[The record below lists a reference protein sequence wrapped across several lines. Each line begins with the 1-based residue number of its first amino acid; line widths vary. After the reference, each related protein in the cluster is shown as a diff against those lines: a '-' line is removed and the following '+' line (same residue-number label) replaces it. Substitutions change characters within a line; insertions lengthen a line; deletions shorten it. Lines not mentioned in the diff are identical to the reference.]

1 MPTIFVIVLLAGGV
15 LLLGLARMAWKNPA
29 ARAARELTVLLAA
42 AALWNLTAAWE
53 HVAPTL
59 EGKVLASK
67 VSYFGILTLPVAT
80 LAATLVYCQV
90 LPRLRSRIWVL
101 YALAAVGIGLVLTN
115 DLHGLHWRSLALEES
130 SGITFLKIEHGPSF
144 LLFNGLAQ
152 LEIASA
158 FAIYA
163 WTRRR
168 RWNARHLLI
177 YGAFLAPWL
186 ANLAY
191 VLELGP
197 FALLDP
203 TPAGLALTGVFFS
216 LSLFGLGRLLS
227 FPLMAQRDVLNHISD
242 LVLVFDAA
250 HNLVSANDAARRAF
264 DLPWLPL
271 EADRQPAD
279 IESLQSLSALGD
291 EESTQVSLHS
301 GGQERAFE
309 ARSFALSLR
318 WQPDEGR
325 VIVLRDV
332 TDERLRR
339 LQLRQIVDLIPHP
352 IFARDGSGEY
362 LLVNEACAKVYGSD
376 RADVEGSK
384 LVELYQDEE
393 ELARMLAE
401 DRRVIDSGEPL
412 VVERDVVVGSQMR
425 HFRTTKIAFPSR
437 DLEAPAIAGLA
448 IDITEQ
454 KAQVEELDRL
464 ASTDPL
470 TGLANRRRFSDVL
483 GAVVATARRRERS
496 VALLY
501 LDLDHFKTIND
512 VHGHPVGDRV
522 LVEVARRIES
532 CIREGDAVM
541 RFGSGD
547 LQSVDAVSRLG
558 GDEFVLVLPEIDGPK
573 DAGAVARRL
582 LSRVS
587 EPLELDSESLRLRAS
602 IGISIFPED
611 ADSASELLRRCDQA
625 LTNAKRSGK
634 NRIEFFSAAL
644 GAEEERRNSVELALR
659 SATERGELFLEYQP
673 IWDGDSGMLSG
684 GEALLRWK
692 SSVLGSVSPG
702 EFIPVAEQSGL
713 IEELGLYACRSLC
726 EQLVAWRRLGFE
738 VPRMA
743 LNLSAVQ
750 ILNPATAKSIEQ
762 VLKETGARGSWLEF
776 EITEGSILSR
786 DPVAEATLAKLREL
800 GATLALDDFGTG
812 YSSLSHLRSFR
823 FERIKIDRSFVAGIG
838 SEREDEELTRAIIA
852 LAQRMGMEIVGEGVE
867 SPEQL
872 KFLQEEG
879 CEHVQGFL
887 LARPLATD
895 RFAELLSS
903 TRGDDDS
910 METAVAGG

>member
-1 MPTIFVIVLLAGGV
+1 MPTIFVIALLAGGL
-15 LLLGLARMAWKNPA
+15 LLLGLARMAWKNHT
-29 ARAARELTVLLAA
+29 ARAARELTVLLVA
-42 AALWNLTAAWE
+42 AALWTLTAAWE
-53 HVAPTL
+53 HIAPTL

-80 LAATLVYCQV
+80 LAATLAYCQV
-90 LPRLRSRIWVL
+90 LPRLRSKVWIL
-101 YALAAVGIGLVLTN
+101 YGIAAIGIGVVLTN

-130 SGITFLKIEHGPSF
+130 SGITLLRIEHGPSF
-144 LLFNGLAQ
+144 VVFNGLAQ
-152 LEIASA
+152 LEIAAA
-158 FAIYA
+158 FLLYA
-163 WTRRR
+163 WTRRH
-168 RWNARHLLI
+168 RWNPRHLLI

-191 VLELGP
+191 VTGVGP

-203 TPAGLALTGVFFS
+203 TPIGLVVTGVLFFI
-216 LSLFGLGRLLS
+216 SLFGIGSLLS
-227 FPLMAQRDVLNHISD
+227 FPLMAHRDVLNHISD
-242 LVLVFDAA
+242 LVLVFDAS
-250 HNLVSANDAARRAF
+250 HRLVSANDAARRAF
-264 DLPWLPL
+264 DLRWLPL
-271 EADRQPAD
+271 EVERQPD
-279 IESLQSLSALGD
+279 GVRSLQSLEHLEPDESA
-291 EESTQVSLHS
+291 QVSLHS
-301 GGQERAFE
+301 LGSERVFE
-309 ARSFALSLR
+309 ARSFALRLR

-325 VIVLRDV
+325 VVVLRDV
-332 TDERLRR
+332 TDEELRR

-362 LLVNEACAKVYGSD
+362 LLVNEACAEAYGAD
-376 RADVEGSK
+376 RTEVEGSK
-384 LVELYQDEE
+384 LVELYEDEG

-412 VVERDVVVGSQMR
+412 VVEREIVVGSQTR
-425 HFRTTKIAFPSR
+425 HFRTTKIAFPSS

-448 IDITEQ
+448 IDVTEQ

-470 TGLANRRRFSDVL
+470 TGLANRRRFSEVL
-483 GAVVATARRRERS
+483 GSVVATARRRERS

-522 LVEVARRIES
+522 LVEVARRIQS

-541 RFGSGD
+541 RFGGD
-547 LQSVDAVSRLG
+547 DLASNDAVSRLG
-558 GDEFVLVLPEIDGPK
+558 GDEFVLVLPEIEGPK

-582 LSRVS
+582 LRELS
-587 EPLELDSESLRLRAS
+587 EPLELESEAVRLRAS
-602 IGISIFPED
+602 IGISVFPDD

-659 SATERGELFLEYQP
+659 SAAERGELFLEYQP
-673 IWDGDSGMLSG
+673 IWDGDSGKLSG
-684 GEALLRWK
+684 GEALLRWN
-692 SSVLGSVSPG
+692 SGSLGSVSPG

-713 IEELGLYACRSLC
+713 IEELGIYACRSLC
-726 EQLVAWRRLGFE
+726 EQLVAWRDSGFD

-750 ILNPATAKSIEQ
+750 ILNPTTATSIEQ
-762 VLKETGARGSWLEF
+762 VLEETGAQGSWLEF

-838 SEREDEELTRAIIA
+838 AEREDEELTRAIIA

-887 LARPLATD
+887 LARPLATE

-903 TRGDDDS
+903 KRDDDDP